1 MRFLSKAISVLLHP
15 LFLPTYIFLI
25 LLSSDTYLAYR
36 IPEQLQWLLLGFV
49 FVITFV
55 FPTLSSYIMLRK
67 GMIQSLEMETA
78 RERFAPYLITAIYFF
93 ACYFMLKKMH
103 LSAPFY
109 NVQLGAAVSVLMAA
123 LINYKWKIS
132 AHMTAIGGLAGV
144 FFSLSLVLPD
154 NFSSQFL
161 ITILVAGVL
170 GSARLISGTHTHAQ
184 LYVGF
189 GVGFFCEWVTLVF
202 SN

>member
-1 MRFLSKAISVLLHP
+1 MQFFSKAISVLLHP
-15 LFLPTYIFLI
+15 LFFPTYIFLI
-25 LLSSDTYLAYR
+25 LLNSDTYLAFR

-55 FPTLSSYIMLRK
+55 FPSLSSYIMLKK
-67 GMIQSLEMETA
+67 GMIRSLEMETA
-78 RERFAPYLITAIYFF
+78 KERFAPYMITAIYFF

-103 LSAPFY
+103 LSAPLY

-144 FFSLSLVLPD
+144 FFTLSLVLPD

-161 ITILVAGVL
+161 VTILIAGVL
-170 GSARLISGTHTHAQ
+170 GSARLISGTHTHPQ

-189 GVGFFCEWVTLVF
+189 GVGFLCEWVTLIYF
-202 SN
+202 S